1 MKISV
6 DDAYQYCLTLAK
18 QHYENFPVASVL
30 LPSHLRKPIAAIY
43 AFARTA
49 DDYADEEDKPKEV
62 RLAKL
67 DEWEQNLIACYNGEA
82 KHPIFIALSDTVSRF
97 TIPPALFQKLL
108 QAFRTD
114 VVKNR
119 YNTWE
124 ELLEYCDN
132 SANPIGRLLLHLFG
146 YKDDDC
152 QRFSDGI
159 CTALQLTNFWQDL
172 SIDIARNRLYI
183 PRQEIERFCC
193 SEDSILHLEF
203 TPPFRQL
210 MENIVE
216 RTQNIFDKGKP
227 LLHRVRYPLRLELK
241 LTWLGGTEILALIRE
256 QKFNTFNKRPVINK
270 GAFVSI
276 LFRSLFI

>member
-6 DDAYQYCLTLAK
+6 DDAYQYCLILAK

-30 LPSHLRKPIAAIY
+30 LPSRLRKPIAAIY

-49 DDYADEEDKPKEV
+49 DDYADEEDKPKKV

-67 DEWEQNLIACYNGEA
+67 DEWEQNLIACYNGQAE
-82 KHPIFIALSDTVSRF
+82 HPIFIALSDTVSRF
-97 TIPPALFQKLL
+97 TIPLLLFQKLL
-108 QAFRTD
+108 HAFRTD

-152 QRFSDGI
+152 QRSSDAI

-183 PRQEIERFCC
+183 PRLEIERFHC
-193 SEDSILHLEF
+193 SEDSILQMEF
-203 TPPFRQL
+203 TPAFRQL
-210 MENIVE
+210 MEHIVE
-216 RTQNIFDKGKP
+216 HTQNIFDEGKP
-227 LLHRVRYPLRLELK
+227 LLHRVRYPLSLELK
-241 LTWLGGTEILALIRE
+241 LTWLAGTEILALIRE
-256 QKFNTFNKRPVINK
+256 QKFNTFQKRPVIHK
-270 GAFVSI
+270 STFVSI
-276 LFRSLFI
+276 LFRSFFI